1 MGGPLGARD
10 PIAVTNVSDNMEV
23 RAAAPARRGPFAAL
37 RGPSIWPFV
46 FMAPA
51 AMVIGFFFY
60 TLSVMLHYS
69 VLPSDGPGLVG
80 DTLTLEN
87 YQRFLGSAFYLE
99 YLLRSLWIS
108 TYCTIIT
115 AVLGYLIAYFMYRSG
130 PLVRLITGTILI
142 VQFFTAY
149 VIRTYAVML
158 VIGKTGLLNA
168 SLLGLGLIDKPMAIL
183 FTETGVA
190 IGMVMISIPFMV
202 FPILTSLQN
211 IPNNLELAA
220 ASLGA
225 RKTHAFWSV
234 IFPLSLPGVAAGVV
248 IVYLFELTSYIMPGI
263 LGGGYVDMM
272 ANLIYA
278 KAMNSFDYPLA
289 AAAATVMLVVSGLA
303 IYLLQKAFRL
313 VMPRT

>member
-1 MGGPLGARD
+1 MGARNPVAVTRVNGNAEARAATPAERGPLLLSSL
-10 PIAVTNVSDNMEV
+10 T
-23 RAAAPARRGPFAAL
+23 
-37 RGPSIWPFV
+37 PSKFMWPVLFV
-46 FMAPA
+46 APA
-51 AMVIGFFFY
+51 AIVIGFFFY

-69 VLPSDGPGLVG
+69 VLPKEGPGLVG
-80 DTLTLEN
+80 ETLTFEN
-87 YQRFLGSAFYLE
+87 YERFLGSPFYLD
-99 YLLRSLWIS
+99 YLFRSLWIS
-108 TYCTIIT
+108 TYCTLIT
-115 AVLGYLIAYFMYRSG
+115 AILGYVIAYFMYRSG
-130 PLVRLITGTILI
+130 PLVRLVTGTILI

-158 VIGKTGLLNA
+158 VIGKAGLLN
-168 SLLGLGLIDKPMAIL
+168 SGLIRLGFIDQPMAIL

-202 FPILTSLQN
+202 FPILSSLQN
-211 IPNNLELAA
+211 IPQNLEMAA
-220 ASLGA
+220 ASLGG
-225 RKTHAFWSV
+225 RKTHTFWNV

-248 IVYLFELTSYIMPGI
+248 IVYLFELTSYIIPGI

-289 AAAATVMLVVSGLA
+289 AAAATVMLAVSGLA
-303 IYLLQKAFRL
+303 IYLLQKTFRL

>member
-1 MGGPLGARD
+1 MGARN
-10 PIAVTNVSDNMEV
+10 PIPVTGVSDNTEV
-23 RAAAPARRGPFAAL
+23 RAAPSARRGPFSAL
-37 RGPSIWPFV
+37 DFRAPKMMWPFV

-51 AMVIGFFFY
+51 TIVIGFFFY
-60 TLSVMLHYS
+60 TISVMLHYS
-69 VLPSDGPGLVG
+69 VLSGEGPGMVG

-87 YQRFLGSAFYLE
+87 YERFLGSPFYLE

-108 TYCTIIT
+108 TYCTLIT
-115 AVLGYLIAYFMYRSG
+115 TVLGYVIAYFMYRSG
-130 PLVRLITGTILI
+130 QLVRLVTGTILI

-158 VIGKTGLLNA
+158 VIGKAGLLNA
-168 SLLGLGLIDKPMAIL
+168 SMLGLGLIDKPMAIL

-190 IGMVMISIPFMV
+190 IGMVMVSIPFMV

-211 IPNNLELAA
+211 IPRNLEMAA
-220 ASLGA
+220 ASLGG
-225 RKTHAFWSV
+225 RQMHIFWSV

-248 IVYLFELTSYIMPGI
+248 IVYLFELTSYIIPGI

-272 ANLIYA
+272 ANLIYT
-278 KAMNSFDYPLA
+278 KAMNSFDYPFA
-289 AAAATVMLVVSGLA
+289 AAAATVMLGVSGLA
-303 IYLLQKAFRL
+303 IYLLQKTFRM